1 MERSQPIT
9 IANEIMNASTRSF
22 ALVSAVGDDS
32 THLSWLGDSRIFDVI
47 LIYFGDDNEIARVY
61 AEKADLFIRA
71 KGQKLHMVHRL
82 VKENK
87 LHLEDYEY
95 VWFPDSDLLIAPEDI
110 NSLFRSSE
118 RYGALISQPACIGFT
133 SHGVTRPS
141 SRWLSLVRAT
151 TFVEVMAP
159 CFQREALSICLESF
173 GEEESSWG
181 VDDIWFTILEKPQQ
195 GLLIFDQ
202 IIMEHT
208 KPVNSLERFPN
219 ARVNAERLRKK
230 YGVVSNRITLGHFVR
245 PGIWTPN
252 FLVRV
257 YQKLNQFF
265 SR

>member
-1 MERSQPIT
+1 MRSQPTT
-9 IANEIMNASTRSF
+9 IPNEKMETSLKSN
-22 ALVSAVGDDS
+22 ALVSAVGDES

-47 LIYFGDDNEIARVY
+47 LIYYGEDNEIARVY
-61 AEKADLFIRA
+61 AEQADLFIRA

-87 LHLEDYEY
+87 LHLEDYKY
-95 VWFPDSDLLIAPEDI
+95 VWFPDSDLRIAPEDI

-118 RYGALISQPACIGFT
+118 RYGALISQPACIGYI
-133 SHGVTRPS
+133 SHSVTRPNS
-141 SRWLSLVRAT
+141 SWLSIARAT

-159 CFQREALSICLESF
+159 CFHRDALSKCLESF
-173 GEEESSWG
+173 GEEESSYG
-181 VDDIWFTILEKPQQ
+181 VDDIWATILEKPQR

-208 KPVNSLERFPN
+208 KPVDSLERFPN
-219 ARVNAERLRKK
+219 ALVNSDRLRNK
-230 YGVVSNRITLGHFVR
+230 YGVVRNRSNIGYLVR
-245 PGIWTPN
+245 PGIWVPN

-265 SR
+265 PR

>member
-1 MERSQPIT
+1 MRLQPIT
-9 IANEIMNASTRSF
+9 IPDEKMKTSLNSF
-22 ALVSAVGDDS
+22 ALVSAVGDKS

-47 LIYFGDDNEIARVY
+47 LIYFGDDAETARVY

-71 KGQKLHMVHRL
+71 KGQKLHMIHRL
-82 VKENK
+82 VKQNK

-95 VWFPDSDLLIAPEDI
+95 VWFPDSDLRIAPEDI
-110 NSLFRSSE
+110 NSLFRSSK

-133 SHGVTRPS
+133 SHSITRPT
-141 SRWLSLVRAT
+141 SRWLSLARAT

-159 CFQREALSICLESF
+159 CFQREALSKCQGSF

-181 VDDIWFTILEKPQQ
+181 VDDIWFHILGKPKR

-208 KPVNSLERFPN
+208 KPVNSFERFPN
-219 ARVNAERLRKK
+219 VWVNSERLRNK
-230 YGVVSNRITLGHFVR
+230 YGVVINRSTIGHFVR
-245 PGIWTPN
+245 PGIWVPN
-252 FLVRV
+252 FLVRF
-257 YQKLNQFF
+257 YQKLNHFF